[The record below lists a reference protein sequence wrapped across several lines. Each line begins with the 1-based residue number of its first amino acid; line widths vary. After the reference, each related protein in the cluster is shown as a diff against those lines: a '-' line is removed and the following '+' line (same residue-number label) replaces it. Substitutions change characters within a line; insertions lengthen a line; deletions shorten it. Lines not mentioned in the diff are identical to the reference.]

1 MASSTTNSISTKSN
15 VFFDILDYEHE
26 NVNNYNYMTE
36 EERWTKIKEDFNLIY
51 QFDNTLP
58 NIVGD
63 GEEQEYMDKNTSI
76 IASDNND
83 DNNEVKNNR

>member
-1 MASSTTNSISTKSN
+1 
-15 VFFDILDYEHE
+15 
-26 NVNNYNYMTE
+26 MTE